1 MADDILDHV
10 PSSLYDIPADS
21 FLNQIMGSPSPLT
34 KEDHMSIPLIS
45 TQQPILSQNS
55 FSQQQQNR
63 MSIPL
68 FSSHLDKGNPQQ
80 PQPTSSKKTLHL
92 PPNPSYASFHP
103 PSQQNTS
110 LRKPM
115 ETYNHNQLGVNHN
128 QGGGNSL
135 QRPITEVP
143 ERFRTIFAKF
153 PYFNKVQSKV
163 FDDVMYSDTPIVV
176 ASPTGS
182 GKTVIFEL
190 AIIRLLLQSSVPLNK
205 IKIVYMAPL
214 KALCYERHADW
225 EAKFNQFGLKSIQ
238 VTGDS
243 TIDDY
248 AAIRNSNIIMTTPE
262 KWDSITRRWRE
273 HSSLIQVASFY

>member
-1 MADDILDHV
+1 MADDLLGRI
-10 PSSLYDIPADS
+10 PSSLYDLPVGS
-21 FLNQIMGSPSPLT
+21 FLDQTMESTSLLVT
-34 KEDHMSIPLIS
+34 DDQFSIPLIS
-45 TQQPILSQNS
+45 TQQPILSQNV
-55 FSQQQQNR
+55 FSQQQPNR

-68 FSSHLDKGNPQQ
+68 FSSHLDKA
-80 PQPTSSKKTLHL
+80 QPTQVRLTPTLIQTHMQTVTSSCE
-92 PPNPSYASFHP
+92 PV
-103 PSQQNTS
+103 
-110 LRKPM
+110 
-115 ETYNHNQLGVNHN
+115 ETYAYNQIGANHN
-128 QGGGNSL
+128 QGGGNLL
-135 QRPITEVP
+135 QKPITEVP
-143 ERFRTIFAKF
+143 ARFRTIFAKY

-163 FDDVMYSDTPIVV
+163 FDDVMYSDTPVVV

-190 AIIRLLLQSSVPLNK
+190 AIIRLLLQAKVALNK

-225 EAKFNQFGLKSIQ
+225 EEKFNQFGLKSIQ

-273 HSSLIQVASFY
+273 HSSLIQVFIMILKHLFKC